1 MNMVAS
7 SSPVSVG
14 ADAIA
19 SKGWL
24 GAHKWLLLRRV
35 SQLGILTLFLLG
47 PLAGVWIVKGNLSFS
62 YTLDTLPLM
71 DLFVGAQT
79 LATGHLPETLG
90 LIGLGIVV
98 VFYTL
103 FGGRSFCSWVCPVN
117 PVTDAAHWVR
127 SRLGIRPSVH
137 ISRTT
142 RYWILAMSL
151 LVSATT
157 GTLAWELVNPIS
169 MLHRGLIFGMGMAWS
184 IVLTVFLFDLFVINR
199 GWCGHL
205 CPAGAAYSLL
215 GRASVLR
222 ITAAKREAC
231 NDCMDCYHVC
241 PEPKVIPPALKGAAK
256 GVGPV
261 ILSEQCTN
269 CARCIDVCSKDVFSF
284 GTRFNNQASTPPAI
298 QPTFVEERQP

>member
-1 MNMVAS
+1 MAS
-7 SSPVSVG
+7 SSHTPAVG

-24 GAHKWLLLRRV
+24 GAHKWLLLRRL
-35 SQLGILTLFLLG
+35 SQLGILALFLLG
-47 PLAGVWIVKGNLSFS
+47 PVAGIWIVKGNLSFS

-90 LIGLGIVV
+90 LVGLAIVALV
-98 VFYTL
+98 YLLV
-103 FGGRSFCSWVCPVN
+103 GGRVYCAWVCPIN
-117 PVTDAAHWVR
+117 PITDAAHWLR
-127 SRLGIRPSVH
+127 TRLGIAPRVH
-137 ISRTT
+137 LARNT
-142 RYWILAMSL
+142 RYWMLAMVL
-151 LVSATT
+151 LVCAIT
-157 GTLAWELVNPIS
+157 GTLAWELINPIS
-169 MLHRGLIFGMGMAWS
+169 MLHRGLIFGMGMSWA
-184 IVLTVFLFDLFVINR
+184 IVLSVFLFDLFVVNR

-222 ITAAKREAC
+222 IAATRREAC
-231 NDCMDCYHVC
+231 NDCMDCYAVC

-256 GVGPV
+256 GIGPV

-269 CARCIDVCSKDVFSF
+269 CARCVDVCSKDVFQFS
-284 GTRFNNQASTPPAI
+284 TRFRNQASPPTAI

>member
-1 MNMVAS
+1 MAP
-7 SSPVSVG
+7 SSPTVSIG
-14 ADAIA
+14 ADAVA

-24 GAHKWLLLRRV
+24 GAHKWLLLRRL
-35 SQLGILTLFLLG
+35 SQFGILALFLVG
-47 PLAGVWIVKGNLSFS
+47 PLAGIWIVKGNLSFS
-62 YTLDTLPLM
+62 YTLGTLPLM
-71 DLFVGAQT
+71 DVFVGAQT
-79 LATGHLPETLG
+79 LASGHVPEKLG

-98 VFYTL
+98 LLYLLV
-103 FGGRSFCSWVCPVN
+103 GGRSFCAWVCPVN
-117 PVTDAAHWVR
+117 PVTDAAHWLRV
-127 SRLGIRPSVH
+127 RLGIRPSVH
-137 ISRTT
+137 VSRTT

-151 LVSATT
+151 LVSALT
-157 GTLAWELVNPIS
+157 GTLAWELINPIS
-169 MLHRGLIFGMGMAWS
+169 MLHRGLIFGMGMAWT
-184 IVLTVFLFDLFVINR
+184 IVLTIFLFDLFVMNR

-256 GVGPV
+256 GLGPV

-284 GTRFNNQASTPPAI
+284 GTRFNNLASTPPAI
-298 QPTFVEERQP
+298 QPTFVKERQP